1 MANTTLKLLTRR
13 QGNNAA
19 LLDGTVTPD
28 GFSFE
33 HIEVNPLPK
42 GFRRMVR
49 DLEFDVSEMALTT
62 YLCAKEHGVKFTALP
77 IFLVR
82 AFHHGA
88 IQYNSDAGI
97 QSPKDLEGKRVGV
110 SRGYTVTTGVWARA
124 ILSEFYG
131 VDLNKIEWV
140 LTDDEHVTT
149 WQRPPNVVP
158 LHEGTTMEEEMTS
171 GRIPA
176 GIGFGLKNDNIAPLI
191 PNAQEAG
198 LQALRD
204 SGHYPINHLVVV
216 RDDVLEKQ
224 PNVAQAVYDAF
235 KASRDLY
242 LDQLKAGSLAEETS
256 TDALHRK
263 VAEVIGNPLPYGLEA
278 NRQVLENLMDQ
289 AAKQKILKQRPA
301 LEDVFAAVKE

>member
-1 MANTTLKLLTRR
+1 MTDTTLKLLTRR

-19 LLDGTVTPD
+19 LLDGRVTPD

-49 DLEFDVSEMALTT
+49 DLEFNVSEMALTT

-88 IQYNSDAGI
+88 IQYNTDAGI

-110 SRGYTVTTGVWARA
+110 NRGYTVTTGVWARA
-124 ILSEFYG
+124 ILADFYG
-131 VDLNKIEWV
+131 VDLDKIEWV

-216 RDDVLEKQ
+216 RDDVLEKH

-235 KASRDLY
+235 KASRDSY

-263 VAEVIGNPLPYGLEA
+263 VAEIIGNPLPYGLEA

-289 AAKQKILKQRPA
+289 AAKQQILKQRPA